1 MATLSSSPQSNSHP
15 ITTNSY
21 NSEPSNPRCVFLSV
35 ECGCYLH
42 CELRRRVI
50 VGVGIWLLVRLWDN
64 IFLYISAPT
73 LLALFLHTHFYSL
86 TCLYCNSPASGPH
99 FPHLFCFVF
108 FSLFSFYFR
117 LLLRML
123 TCSPANNQ
131 DDKEER
137 CFMTRGVHAGF
148 LNLWLWDLISC
159 GRWV

>member
-1 MATLSSSPQSNSHP
+1 MAYWISASRALRESLNDLRMATLSSSPQSNSHP

-108 FSLFSFYFR
+108 FSLFSI
-117 LLLRML
+117 
-123 TCSPANNQ
+123 TPP
-131 DDKEER
+131 
-137 CFMTRGVHAGF
+137 HAYVF
-148 LNLWLWDLISC
+148 SC
-159 GRWV
+159 QQPRW